1 MGPEVQVPTR
11 SSLAPAANDTAT
23 RNVGDFFGGVEQRS
37 HGQVPDAPGTP
48 GPPSNTKDVAG
59 LDQPVGTAQTPLV
72 YTDSIVEETACRDHA
87 GQLPPTAHTLPGGWQ
102 TGRHTARPR
111 GMPVPPPRIPH
122 RSAMH
127 GTGGFRRHHGNRP
140 RGPPPGHA
148 SPIPPEPAGPDH
160 VDRRYGIM
168 EPAQCCQ
175 VS

>member
-48 GPPSNTKDVAG
+48 GPPSNTKDLAG

-72 YTDSIVEETACRDHA
+72 YTDSIVEETACRDQA
-87 GQLPPTAHTLPGGWQ
+87 GQLAPTAHTLPGGWQ
-102 TGRHTARPR
+102 TGRHTARPP

-148 SPIPPEPAGPDH
+148 SLIPPEPAWPDH

-168 EPAQCCQ
+168 EPAQCCK